1 MLTYMKQ
8 YHRSM
13 RPGFTIPELLI
24 VIVVIGIIGMIV
36 LLTYKGVA
44 TRGYNAQIT
53 QGVQQYDKAIRTYRG
68 LNGAY
73 PKVTGEDGVTT
84 GVFMTCLGTGYPS
97 AQCGVVSGAT
107 IVEDGVFNTAISGV
121 IGTRIP
127 LIGKN
132 VITGSG
138 ETFIGAVY
146 GIDIVDP
153 SKNPDNTTSGRVINY
168 ALMGTNTDCSIAGAY
183 QYASSTSP
191 ATTLCEIYYEKY
203 PK

>member
-8 YHRSM
+8 RRQST
-13 RPGFTIPELLI
+13 RLGFTIVELLI
-24 VIVVIGIIGMIV
+24 VIVVIGIISTIV
-36 LLTYKGVA
+36 FLTYRTIA

-53 QGVQQYDKAIRTYRG
+53 QGVEQYNKAIQAYKG
-68 LNGAY
+68 LNGTY

-97 AQCGVVSGAT
+97 AQCGVVSGKT
-107 IVEDGVFNTAISGV
+107 ISEDGVFNTAISGV
-121 IGTRIP
+121 IGNRIP
-127 LIGKN
+127 QIGKN
-132 VITGSG
+132 AISGAG

-153 SKNPDNTTSGRVINY
+153 SKNPDNSSYGRVINY
-168 ALMGTNTDCSIAGAY
+168 GLMGTNADCGVAGAY
-183 QYASSTSP
+183 QYATSSSP
-191 ATTLCEIYYEKY
+191 AVTSCEIYFEKY